1 MRNSSLVEWSG
12 TDNVSRLKQCT
23 EAMEFSQVFTFER
36 VGRGAFCRQR
46 SQIART
52 GGAYRSENAGMS
64 SVMSV
69 KTRHTE
75 CLRVPG
81 HRQSSQGESGPKPRT
96 S

>member
-1 MRNSSLVEWSG
+1 VRNSSLVECSG
-12 TDNVSRLKQCT
+12 TDNVSRLKRVT
-23 EAMEFSQVFTFER
+23 EAMEFSIVFTLLR

-46 SQIART
+46 SQIERT

-69 KTRHTE
+69 RTRHTE

-96 S
+96 L